1 MDNTVPVERSSVTL
15 TPMDPTHM
23 ARLCEE
29 IGKSFRQRKETDVFQ
44 FLYRYFQT
52 LLQQDRPQEV
62 EMYLDGIDQHTLEE
76 YAEKVFVFTGFIRG
90 FLCKAQGQLEESAY
104 WFRQALVKHKTL
116 EGIGIHNVEVL
127 SFKELGSL
135 DFYQK
140 QYKEA
145 IRKFQEAINALQLN
159 QDSEYLLAILMYN
172 ISLCH
177 YHLKN
182 YRQTV
187 EYLDKVIPLA
197 KDTSNS
203 YLLLDALIIK
213 SVLLTD
219 RYKQYHE
226 SNEYLDQAYEIAV
239 RNRHTPSINQI
250 WNNWGHNFFYLKQH
264 MLAEQALQY
273 SIRLSSKHDD
283 TKNSLGAELKLAEL
297 WMELNRK
304 TEAKKLLE
312 SVRKRAA
319 SKPAFKAE
327 LLDCLELLG
336 QVEDSPT
343 LCQKYLQEA
352 LQIAS
357 EQRNYQMSKKIKKIL
372 SENSIK
378 KKDF

>member
-1 MDNTVPVERSSVTL
+1 MDNAVSVERVSLSLVPT
-15 TPMDPTHM
+15 DPSHM
-23 ARLCEE
+23 VRLCEE
-29 IGKSFRQRKETDVFQ
+29 ISASFRQHKETAVFQ

-62 EMYLDGIDQHTLEE
+62 EMYIEGIDQHAL
-76 YAEKVFVFTGFIRG
+76 AEHADKVFVFTSFIRG
-90 FLCKAQGQLEESAY
+90 FLCKAQAQWEEAAY
-104 WFRQALVKHKTL
+104 WFRQTLAKHQTL
-116 EGIGIHNVEVL
+116 EEIGIHNVEVL
-127 SFKELGSL
+127 CFKELGSL

-145 IRKFQEAINALQLN
+145 ITKFQEAINALQLN

-203 YLLLDALIIK
+203 HLLLDALIIK

-226 SNEYLDQAYEIAV
+226 SNAYLDQAYEIAV
-239 RNRHTPSINQI
+239 RNRHSSSINQI
-250 WNNWGHNFFYLKQH
+250 WNNWGHNFFYLKRYT
-264 MLAEQALQY
+264 LAEQALQY
-273 SIRLSSKHDD
+273 SIQLSSRHDD

-297 WMELNRK
+297 WMESGRTTK
-304 TEAKKLLE
+304 AKKLLE
-312 SVRKRAA
+312 SVGKRAA
-319 SKPAFKAE
+319 SKSEFKDE

-336 QVEDSPT
+336 RIEDDPT
-343 LCQKYLQEA
+343 KYQKYLQEA

-357 EQRNYQMSKKIKKIL
+357 EQGNYRMSKKIQKTLLEK
-372 SENSIK
+372 SQK